1 MRREIAYLGN
11 RYLWTY
17 VIWPSTLSALSE
29 AIVMKLARIA
39 FVLLGLFWGANFI
52 YMKWAASSITP
63 MQIAF
68 VRVFFGFLPLALVAW
83 RRKVIEVRQMRH
95 LHHFIVMGFGATAFY
110 YFAITKGTALLPSGI
125 AAVLGNAAT
134 LFTAIFSALFL
145 RTEKLNST
153 MTFGVLLG
161 FLGIVLIA
169 RPWEGASGAIELS
182 GVFWLLTS
190 SLVLGLS
197 YVYVRVFL
205 TPLALPPLALATW
218 QMGLAVVVLAAVT
231 DFSGITR
238 IFDDPLA
245 ATGLI
250 VGGGILGTGVSF
262 FLYYYLLDEFGAVA
276 SSGATY
282 MAPAVALLIGWAVGE
297 RFGLLEFAA
306 LVLIILSVVTLH
318 LGRQRTLQRAVS

>member
-1 MRREIAYLGN
+1 
-11 RYLWTY
+11 
-17 VIWPSTLSALSE
+17 
-29 AIVMKLARIA
+29 MKLARLA
-39 FVLLGLFWGANFI
+39 FVLLGLFWGSNFI
-52 YMKWAASSITP
+52 YMKWASSWISP

-68 VRVFFGFLPLALVAW
+68 LRVLFGFLPLALVAW
-83 RRKVIEVRQMRH
+83 RRKVIHVRQIRH
-95 LHHFIVMGFGATAFY
+95 LHHFIVMGFIATAFY

-134 LFTAIFSALFL
+134 LFTAIFSAFFL
-145 RTEKLNST
+145 RNEKLNSM

-161 FLGIVLIA
+161 FFGITLIA
-169 RPWEGASGAIELS
+169 RPWEGANGAIELS
-182 GVFWLLTS
+182 GVFWLITS

-205 TPLALPPLALATW
+205 TPLKLPPLALATW
-218 QMGLAVVVLAAVT
+218 QMGLAVLVLAAVT
-231 DFSGITR
+231 DFGGVTHIL
-238 IFDDPLA
+238 DDPLA

-276 SSGATY
+276 SSAATY

-297 RFGLLEFAA
+297 EFGLLEFAA
-306 LVLIILSVVTLH
+306 LVLIIASVMVLH
-318 LGRQRTLQRAVS
+318 VGRQRTFRRAAG